1 MGFDCGVDVRDD
13 LWVVRV
19 EAVAVHSNL
28 PMNNFHCL
36 IQNDR
41 VEIFRGRKMLG
52 TVVQI
57 GEGEPTLTVFCQV
70 EGTQE
75 FTFGELAI
83 IQDNWV
89 ACDEMIKKRIDSQ
102 RKAAK
107 VGA

>member
-1 MGFDCGVDVRDD
+1 M
-13 LWVVRV
+13 
-19 EAVAVHSNL
+19 SN
-28 PMNNFHCL
+28 FYCT

-41 VEIFRGRKMLG
+41 VEIFRGRRMLG

-57 GEGEPTLTVFCQV
+57 GEGEPTLTVFATID
-70 EGTQE
+70 GTQE

-102 RKAAK
+102 RKTAK